1 MRRKGGKNLPNME
14 NQNLIK
20 KISIRLNFQWECD
33 QKINK
38 ILERAAQ
45 SKKYRS
51 QNDFIK
57 AVLLSYGEKEWNKTE
72 SFCTEETKI
81 QLKEPEKK
89 KTSESAI
96 NPLLI

>member
-1 MRRKGGKNLPNME
+1 M
-14 NQNLIK
+14 IK
-20 KISIRLNFQWECD
+20 KRQLRLNLRWERD
-33 QKINK
+33 RKVDE
-38 ILERAAQ
+38 ILEQATQ
-45 SKKYRS
+45 SEKYRS

-57 AVLLSYGEKEWNKTE
+57 AVLLSYGERELNKTE
-72 SFCTEETKI
+72 SSCTEETRT